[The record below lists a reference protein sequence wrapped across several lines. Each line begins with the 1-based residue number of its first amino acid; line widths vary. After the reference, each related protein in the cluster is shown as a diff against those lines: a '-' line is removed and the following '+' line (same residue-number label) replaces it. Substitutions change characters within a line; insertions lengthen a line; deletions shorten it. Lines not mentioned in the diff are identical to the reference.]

1 MRPGSS
7 GAASGMPF
15 WACPLRTMTSPPRP
29 CRRRPSG
36 SLPPTPVSR
45 PACATA
51 PSPSCWRGSLWRSPP
66 TGWTGFTPT
75 PATQMGSP
83 SPAACARMPPGGT
96 LPSTPWPTPPARG
109 CRTSSGGRRTWPRG
123 PSAQWAGRRPAFT
136 RTPCASS
143 GPCGL
148 LPCWT
153 SPWRRRP
160 TRPPWPAPR
169 CWRPSRRSGC
179 SANWANS
186 SAAKPPGG
194 CCGPIPGAGGGGAG
208 DPPHGGV

>member
-1 MRPGSS
+1 MRPGSWGS
-7 GAASGMPF
+7 RPGRPAGAGPQG
-15 WACPLRTMTSPPRP
+15 LRPHHLPP

-36 SLPPTPVSR
+36 SLPPTPASR

-51 PSPSCWRGSLWRSPP
+51 PSPSCWRGEPLEITTYRVDGVYSDARHPDGVTFTRSLRQD
-66 TGWTGFTPT
+66 
-75 PATQMGSP
+75 A
-83 SPAACARMPPGGT
+83 PGGT
-96 LPSTPWPTPPARG
+96 LPSTPWPTPARG

-160 TRPPWPAPR
+160 TRPPWPAP
-169 CWRPSRRSGC
+169 PPL
-179 SANWANS
+179 
-186 SAAKPPGG
+186 AAISPERVFSELGKLL
-194 CCGPIPGAGGGGAG
+194 CGKAAGRVLRTYPQVLGGGGAG